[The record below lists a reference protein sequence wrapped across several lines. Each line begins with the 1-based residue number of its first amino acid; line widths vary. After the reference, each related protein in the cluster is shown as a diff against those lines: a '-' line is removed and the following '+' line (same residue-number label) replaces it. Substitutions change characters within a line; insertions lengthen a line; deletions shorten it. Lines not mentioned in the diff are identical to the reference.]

1 MMVLLEYDTRN
12 FLSPSEISGFHGEV
26 DENMLFW
33 VIMQHVGGKPIFK
46 GQESWPLRMGL

>member
-26 DENMLFW
+26 DENYAFLG
-33 VIMQHVGGKPIFK
+33 HYAACGG
-46 GQESWPLRMGL
+46 